1 MPEKFNPKK
10 ILSFE
15 GLDESTLS
23 CKEEDWVSFPVCK
36 EVCAAFVHGRASME
50 TVNAEVKPCFSAL
63 WKGQSWFVFPILI

>member
-15 GLDESTLS
+15 GLDESALS
-23 CKEEDWVSFPVCK
+23 CKEVLSFPVCK
-36 EVCAAFVHGRASME
+36 EVCAAFVHGRASAE
-50 TVNAEVKPCFSAL
+50 TVNAKVKPCYSAL